1 MAIKYFNC
9 VLSSLEEPM
18 AAGLRSIEKALSFLS
33 LGFYNDDYKQ
43 ARVIARLIN
52 SEMLVKVIIDTLDLI
67 SLEEPEPSYE
77 ISTIL
82 LKKSKEN
89 VIFTF
94 HLL

>member
-1 MAIKYFNC
+1 M
-9 VLSSLEEPM
+9 
-18 AAGLRSIEKALSFLS
+18 
-33 LGFYNDDYKQ
+33 
-43 ARVIARLIN
+43 VIARLIN

-67 SLEEPEPSYE
+67 SIEEPEPSYE